1 MGGHRRCTLYWK
13 DSRQIGERG
22 ISTSEELFP
31 CSSLCARPQS
41 GRCSCSSR
49 WIKCDRSNW
58 ILGCQVAALN
68 HWRQRDPSST
78 DNIAISVHHDLM
90 SINPS
95 VWLIN
100 CGAFKSKTDK
110 IDRKPTK
117 YRLDLYMQN
126 NSRTNKWKALLFREL
141 HRLASF
147 QTWAGLQIQKPLN
160 EGKARYVQ
168 GRYGILQ
175 CWKLPY

>member
-1 MGGHRRCTLYWK
+1 
-13 DSRQIGERG
+13 
-22 ISTSEELFP
+22 
-31 CSSLCARPQS
+31 
-41 GRCSCSSR
+41 
-49 WIKCDRSNW
+49 
-58 ILGCQVAALN
+58 
-68 HWRQRDPSST
+68 
-78 DNIAISVHHDLM
+78 M

-117 YRLDLYMQN
+117 YQLDLYMQN

-141 HRLASF
+141 HHLASF

-175 CWKLPY
+175 CWKLHY